1 MSKFWLEQPIRRFN
15 RCHGLPFGISACY
28 NCHYKLN
35 NSDMSDDFIME
46 GFQMDAM
53 NGYEDAISGHLAS
66 KSTVTVDQ

>member
-1 MSKFWLEQPIRRFN
+1 
-15 RCHGLPFGISACY
+15 
-28 NCHYKLN
+28 
-35 NSDMSDDFIME
+35 MSDDFIME